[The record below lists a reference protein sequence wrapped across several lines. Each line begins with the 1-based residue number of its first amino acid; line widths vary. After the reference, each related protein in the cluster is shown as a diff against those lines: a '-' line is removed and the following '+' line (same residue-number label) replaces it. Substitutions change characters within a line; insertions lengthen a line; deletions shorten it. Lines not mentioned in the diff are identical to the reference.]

1 MKFTLSWLNE
11 HIKLNKS
18 EIQISELLTNLGLEV
33 ESLDSTNEN
42 LKNFLVCKIVKT
54 EKHPNAD
61 RLKVCEINYGKEN
74 FKVVC
79 GASNATEGLK
89 TIFAPNGTYI
99 PGTNFKLEKKSIRG
113 VEGDGM
119 LCSEKELGFPEKI
132 DGIIE
137 LDNNYDVGK
146 TLNNYVQNDFLFNIG
161 LTPNRG
167 DCASVRGIARD
178 LAASLNLS
186 LIKRNINSKPGT
198 FKSNLKWDLGSLND
212 INDCPLIYGRY
223 FKINNNLPSPSWLQ
237 KRLESVG
244 LKPISSLVDIT
255 NYILYDIGRP
265 LHVFDA
271 SKINGDLKVICLNN
285 EEKFIGLD
293 KKEYILSKGDIVIK
307 DNEKTVSIAGIMGG
321 LNSCVDENTKHV
333 FLEVAYFNAH
343 RIAQTGRRLGI
354 TSDARYRFERG
365 IDPKGLIEGLEYS
378 TALINSICGGSFSDY
393 VEAGNSINLIKEI
406 KYDFNSFEKLI
417 GFPVNKNRQKDILD
431 KLNFSV
437 VKEEKDVIYLNP
449 PSWRHDISISNDI
462 VEEILRLEGYD
473 NIPDKEIIN
482 DSSKKNKL
490 FSLSKNIQIN
500 IRESLAKLGL
510 LEVITFTFISENK
523 IIPIG
528 ELNSSL
534 KLENPISRELGI
546 MRNSLLPNLLD
557 IASRNFSR
565 GIETTNIFEVGFVY
579 EGLGTEDQRSNFAV
593 LISGNAFKKN
603 WHYPKRDFDFYDMK
617 SLLLDLFDELE
628 ISKFDL
634 VRTTNEWFHPGVSAE
649 VTYKGKKIL
658 SFGELHPS
666 LKNKFKI
673 KQSTIICEGSIDN
686 ICEVLSQV
694 KEEKI
699 LNMSPLLP
707 LKKDFA
713 FIIKSNISA
722 EKLIQEIK
730 KVDPKIGEITVF
742 DVYKNEKKSELSL
755 AIEVEIVQQYKVL
768 NTKEIGLLMD
778 DIIKTVEK
786 KVGAKLRTR

>member
-11 HIKLNKS
+11 HIKLNNS
-18 EIQISELLTNLGLEV
+18 EIQVSELLTNLGLEV
-33 ESLDSTNEN
+33 ESLNSLNEN
-42 LKNFLVCKIVKT
+42 FKNFLVCKIVKAK
-54 EKHPNAD
+54 KHPNAD

-79 GASNATEGLK
+79 GASNAVEGLK
-89 TIFAPNGTYI
+89 TVFAPNGTYI
-99 PGTNFKLEKKSIRG
+99 PGSNFKLEKKSIRG

-119 LCSEKELGFPEKI
+119 LCSEKELGFPEKVE
-132 DGIIE
+132 GIIE

-146 TLNNYVQNDFLFNIG
+146 TLNNYIKNDFLFNIG

-186 LIKRNINSKPGT
+186 LIKRKVNIKPGT
-198 FKSNLKWDLGSLND
+198 FKSNIKWDLSSLKH

-223 FKINNNLPSPSWLQ
+223 FKINKNFPSPSWLK
-237 KRLESVG
+237 KRLESIG

-271 SKINGDLKVICLNN
+271 SKIIGDLKVICLDN
-285 EEKFIGLD
+285 EEKFTGLD

-378 TALINSICGGSFSDY
+378 TALINSICGGSFSEY
-393 VEAGNSINLIKEI
+393 VEAGSSINLIKEI

-417 GFPVNKNRQKDILD
+417 GFTVNKNRQKDILNNL
-431 KLNFSV
+431 KFSV
-437 VKEEKDVIYLNP
+437 IKEEKDIIYLSP
-449 PSWRHDISISNDI
+449 PSWRHDINISNDV

-473 NIPDKEIIN
+473 SVPDKEIIN
-482 DSSKKNKL
+482 DVSKKNKL
-490 FSLSKNIQIN
+490 FSLNKNIQIN

-523 IIPIG
+523 VIPIG
-528 ELNSSL
+528 ELNSTL
-534 KLENPISRELGI
+534 KLENPISREFGI
-546 MRNSLLPNLLD
+546 MRNSMLPNLLD

-579 EGLGTEDQRSNFAV
+579 NGLELEDQKSNFSV
-593 LISGNAFKKN
+593 LMSGNAFKKN

-617 SLLLDLFDELE
+617 SLLLNLFDELE

-634 VRTTNEWFHPGVSAE
+634 VRTNNEWFHPGVSADLISN
-649 VTYKGKKIL
+649 GKKIL
-658 SFGELHPS
+658 SFGELHPN
-666 LKNKFKI
+666 LKYKFKI
-673 KQSTIICEGSIDN
+673 KQPTIICEGSIDK

-694 KEEKI
+694 KEEKK
-699 LNMSPLLP
+699 LNMSSLLP

-713 FIIKSNISA
+713 FVINSNISA
-722 EKLIQEIK
+722 EKLIEEIK
-730 KVDPKIGEITVF
+730 KVDTQIGEITVF
-742 DVYKNEKKSELSL
+742 DVYNNENKSELSL
-755 AIEVEIVQQYKVL
+755 AIEVEIIQQYKVL
-768 NTKEIGLLMD
+768 NTQEIGLLMD
-778 DIIKTVEK
+778 NIIKTVEK